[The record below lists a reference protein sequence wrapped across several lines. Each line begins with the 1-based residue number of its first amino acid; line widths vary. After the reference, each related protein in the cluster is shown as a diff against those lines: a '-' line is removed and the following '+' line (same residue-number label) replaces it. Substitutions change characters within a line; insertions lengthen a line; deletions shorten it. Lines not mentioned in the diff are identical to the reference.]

1 MCLIIQGSKS
11 SIGKDILADAY
22 DSNQDG
28 WGIMYSYRQKLKVT
42 RGFTLEN
49 LYRALEK
56 VPDVEIFVHLR
67 MRTHGDIS
75 RGNLH
80 PYRVTNDLYLMHNGI
95 VNDVH
100 RPYSSWSD
108 TKAVVALITPLVKSN
123 PLLIFTPGFQ
133 KLFEPISKGSRFVFL
148 HSSGR
153 HLIFNRN
160 QGIKYQDLWCSNTYA
175 WSLWDAPPGANPLG
189 DAPSSALPLGQ
200 GGERVTAPSRSQYL
214 LSDSRFYSDYL
225 GDRFWDSQEINAVL
239 DREDDTQPDDEY
251 FDLNYLRSLDE
262 DSLLH
267 LIDDDPLLVANV
279 IRYS

>member
-75 RGNLH
+75 QGNLH

-95 VNDVH
+95 ADVH

-123 PLLIFTPGFQ
+123 PLVIFTPGFQ

-160 QGIKYQDLWCSNTYA
+160 QGIEYQDLWCSNTYA
-175 WSLWDAPPGANPLG
+175 WSLWKSNSTA
-189 DAPSSALPLGQ
+189 SS
-200 GGERVTAPSRSQYL
+200 RNQYL
-214 LSDSRFYSDYL
+214 LADKRSYNGYFDYDDFL
-225 GDRFWDSQEINAVL
+225 TWENSSSLL
-239 DREDDTQPDDEY
+239 DRENNLQVDEY
-251 FDLNYLRSLDE
+251 FDLDYLRSLDE
-262 DSLLH
+262 DSLLQ
-267 LIDDDPLLVANV
+267 LIDSDPLFVVDA

>member
-1 MCLIIQGSKS
+1 MCLIIQGLKS
-11 SIGKDILADAY
+11 SISKDILADAY

-75 RGNLH
+75 QSNLH

-95 VNDVH
+95 VDVH

-123 PLLIFTPGFQ
+123 PLVIFTPGFQ

-160 QGIKYQDLWCSNTYA
+160 QGVEYQDLWCSNTYA
-175 WSLWDAPPGANPLG
+175 WSLWKEAKQSGLG
-189 DAPSSALPLGQ
+189 LYPDKLLLQESDPFKK
-200 GGERVTAPSRSQYL
+200 
-214 LSDSRFYSDYL
+214 LSDRKSYNDYF
-225 GDRFWDSQEINAVL
+225 DYDDFPIWDNNSSLALL
-239 DREDDTQPDDEY
+239 DREDNTQVDEY

-267 LIDDDPLLVANV
+267 LIDSDPLLVADA